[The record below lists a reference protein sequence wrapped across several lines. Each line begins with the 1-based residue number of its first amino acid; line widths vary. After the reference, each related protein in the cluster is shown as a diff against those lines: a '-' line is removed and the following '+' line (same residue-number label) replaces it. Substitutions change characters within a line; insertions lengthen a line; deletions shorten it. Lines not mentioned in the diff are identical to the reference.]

1 MGASWPS
8 WRSWEGGVRMFSEL
22 VARNSRRSRREN
34 GLFFTSLVISIIAFY
49 IILSL
54 SHQDV
59 MMFLQRMESSAV
71 DRLLSLVP
79 VLYGLTL
86 FILFFLV
93 YYANR
98 FQLARRR
105 HEFGVYLML
114 GMQRRKLFGMLLA
127 EDLRS
132 SLIAL
137 AIGLP
142 AALLISEV
150 ISLVTA
156 RLVGLGIV
164 GHQFTLSL
172 SAIGW
177 TAVGFLAIKLL
188 ASLILSGKIVREEIG
203 ALLTETPEGTKKQRP
218 AAVYAAAL
226 VLGTAL
232 LAGAY
237 TFAIL
242 GYAWSGL
249 RYMAGTLLLFYG
261 LRVIIDRLARRGDRA
276 GRLRVFNFR
285 QVEETVIHRS
295 GALAICSLLILAA
308 LCCFGAGVATARTS
322 RAETHTLDYTFPT
335 DSKSADTVRETLTAH
350 GLDSAFSDLFE
361 MRIGRVRTSTDYQN
375 TVKFPALQRSIDA
388 MPVSDEQQQL
398 QYTLEAVGYPYLI
411 ALSSY
416 NRLLT
421 TAGLPELTLADNE
434 AAVYCDSEVSLASR
448 TALINRLIAEGSS
461 ITIDGAPFTLCGQVQ
476 SVSVV
481 TDRSITMS
489 FALIVPDAV
498 FDHYTQ
504 GDYDVYLDG
513 VLAPSMTEGKSLMNA
528 IADMNALLDPLG
540 LKYESYL
547 QNLGR
552 ELFYIVAAS
561 YLTIYLAIIF
571 LVVANTIIGV
581 QFLMGQQKAARRY
594 RTLVRLGA
602 EHDTLCRAAKAQIN
616 WYFGLPVGVAA
627 VSSLFGVRALFSGI
641 LSGSAQSGMT
651 EMMIAAGAMILLLCV
666 VEWLYMA
673 AVKRSSSRYLL
684 GLMAPEREE

>member
-1 MGASWPS
+1 
-8 WRSWEGGVRMFSEL
+8 MFSEL

-34 GLFFTSLVISIIAFY
+34 GLFFTSLLISIVAFY

-59 MMFLQRMESSAV
+59 MVFLQRMESDAV
-71 DRLLSLVP
+71 NRLLSLVP

-127 EDLRS
+127 EDLHS

-164 GHQFTLSL
+164 GHRFTLSL
-172 SAIGW
+172 SAIVW
-177 TAVGFLAIKLL
+177 TAVGFLLIKLL

-203 ALLTETPEGTKKQRP
+203 ALLTETPEGTKKQRT
-218 AAVYAAAL
+218 AVVYAAAL
-226 VLGTAL
+226 VLGIAL
-232 LAGAY
+232 LAAAY
-237 TFAIL
+237 ALAI
-242 GYAWSGL
+242 GGRAWSDM
-249 RYMAGTLLLFYG
+249 RYMALTLALGVAGTLLLFYG

-276 GRLRVFNFR
+276 GKLRVFNFR

-308 LCCFGAGVATARTS
+308 LCCFGAGVATARSS

-335 DSKSADTVRETLTAH
+335 DSEDSGAVRDTLAAH
-350 GLDSAFSDLFE
+350 GLDGAFSDLFE
-361 MRIGRVRTSTDYQN
+361 MRIGRVRTTEDHDHAVRYE
-375 TVKFPALQRSIDA
+375 ALERAADTLPDA
-388 MPVSDEQQQL
+388 DERQQL
-398 QYTLEAVGYPYLI
+398 QYLLDTVGYPHLI

-416 NRLLT
+416 NRLLAA
-421 TAGLPELTLADNE
+421 AGLPELSLADDE
-434 AAVYCDSEVSLASR
+434 AAVYCDSEVSTASH
-448 TALINRLIAEGSS
+448 TSLLDRLIAEGSS
-461 ITIDGAPFTLCGQVQ
+461 ITIDGTPFTLVGQVQ
-476 SVSVV
+476 MMSVV

-581 QFLMGQQKAARRY
+581 QFLMGQQKAERRY

-627 VSSLFGVRALFSGI
+627 VSSAFGVRALFTGM
-641 LSGSAQSGMT
+641 LTAQAQRGMT
-651 EMMIAAGAMILLLCV
+651 DLMITAGAMILLLCV
-666 VEWLYMA
+666 VEWIYMA